1 MTLNREKAQGEERMS
16 SITLRA
22 FGGNSLHRQE
32 GKYTV
37 VGFVA
42 GGGAVISARKGTAC
56 CVAPGRTGIGTTRRK
71 GRRHGTPSRNRRR
84 RVASESRFRNTVK
97 LGPWEL
103 EVEVEQTALKYCT
116 RTQVTYTLQLNT
128 VVTPPERVLNLVL

>member
-1 MTLNREKAQGEERMS
+1 M
-16 SITLRA
+16 
-22 FGGNSLHRQE
+22 
-32 GKYTV
+32 

-42 GGGAVISARKGTAC
+42 VGGGCDLSTEENSVLC
-56 CVAPGRTGIGTTRRK
+56 CSGKDWDWDNRRK
-71 GRRHGTPSRNRRR
+71 GRRHGKPSRNRRR

-97 LGPWEL
+97 LGLWEL

-128 VVTPPERVLNLVL
+128 VVTPPERVLNVVL